1 MRVPPLLIV
10 TAAAAL
16 AAAGCASLPWARPAP
31 VRVLVLNMHAGK
43 DAKGV
48 DNLDGVASLVRS
60 TRADVVLLQEVD
72 RGTTRSG
79 NVDQIDRLATATRY
93 SPAFAA
99 SLVNYQGGQYGIAV
113 LAREDVGYQ
122 STVPLAVTPVQAR
135 AGGSREPRV
144 ALLAF
149 ATVRGAL
156 WRLVNTHVD
165 PADAAARTQELRQ
178 VAAIAR
184 QQLADGRPLV
194 VGGDLNAT
202 PDDPG
207 LAALRDA
214 GLRDAWLEC
223 GAGDGFTFPA
233 DKPVKRIDYLWL
245 AGSLRCASAAV
256 LESTVSDHRPLLVTL
271 KPVVSSQ

>member
-1 MRVPPLLIV
+1 MMRRALVWIA
-10 TAAAAL
+10 TALAL
-16 AAAGCASLPWARPAP
+16 CAAAGCASLGWPFSRPQP
-31 VRVLVLNMHAGK
+31 IRVLVLNMHAGK
-43 DAKGV
+43 DAKGA
-48 DNLDGVASLVRS
+48 DNLGGVADLVKT
-60 TRADVVLLQEVD
+60 TRADLVLLQEVD

-79 NVDQIDRLATATRY
+79 KVDQIDRLAASTR
-93 SPAFAA
+93 SASAFAP
-99 SLVNYQGGQYGIAV
+99 SLVSYQGGQYGIAA
-113 LAREDVGYQ
+113 LAREFLGYHI
-122 STVPLAVTPVQAR
+122 TIPLAVAPVQTR

-149 ATVRGAL
+149 ATVRGAP

-165 PADAAARTQELRQ
+165 PSDAAARTQELRQ

-184 QQLADGRPLV
+184 EQPADRPLV

-207 LAALRDA
+207 LAAFRDA

-223 GAGDGFTFPA
+223 GSGDGFTYPA

-245 AGSLRCASAAV
+245 AGTLQCASATV
-256 LESTVSDHRPLLVTL
+256 LDTRISDHRPLLVTL
-271 KPVVSSQ
+271 K